1 MENQQV
7 IILVRGISGSGKS
20 TFAKQICNNVAS
32 ADDYFMKDGEYQFDP
47 KKLKDA
53 HSYCLQKTI
62 DYLDLGESVA
72 VANTFTEEWEMKPY
86 FDLAARKGIMIFS
99 VVVENRHGGKNIHGV
114 PANVIARQSGRF
126 QIKLV

>member
-7 IILVRGISGSGKS
+7 IILVRGISGSGKT

-62 DYLDLGESVA
+62 DYLGLGESVA

-86 FDLAARKGIMIFS
+86 FDLAAQKGIMIFS
-99 VVVENRHGGKNIHGV
+99 VVVENRHGGENVHGV
-114 PANVIARQSGRF
+114 PDYILARQEKRF
-126 QIKLV
+126 QIVLG